1 MQTVAILNEKGGT
14 AKTTTSVSLA
24 ATLGELGKKVLL
36 VDLDGQAASSRW
48 LGCEE
53 DNRLAEA
60 LLVGEGL
67 LPLKTALPNVWL
79 APASGRLD
87 SISHELRPTQGGQL
101 RRVLVD
107 IQQRCDFD
115 YVLIDCP
122 PSLGNRLIGN
132 ALLAATHAIVPVE
145 ASILALDGLRIL
157 LTMLDDIAAGF
168 GHEIELIGALA
179 CRYNSRT
186 KLSRLV
192 LAELQRA
199 LPGRVFKT
207 CIRETV
213 RMQECPASGM
223 SILEYAPTCTAATD
237 YQSLAHELVFG
248 SPPANAFT
256 PDVSELL
263 DMGELDEEDKQAVV
277 GFHARAAAH
286 LGCDPAPSVQASSE
300 SEPFEALEP
309 EAVPEPDLVLDASM
323 VPGIDDADGQDADDA
338 DVQGD
343 PGQILV
349 HIEEEQELQV
359 EVIQCK
365 RDHSCDDDMPSVGE
379 DLVIEHDHCDN
390 HSKQVAVV
398 AGIMLCATL
407 ALSWWMLTGNVKI
420 EPMSAAADD
429 ISGDTVASVED
440 ASKDT
445 AGGVEDIVDEKA
457 VAAEDAA
464 VEVTSSASFAT
475 EAMKHDA
482 ADLGVDWDTVL
493 SQAVKDAVEVG
504 PLAYAAPVEP
514 SGKDFPTGLS
524 LMSIMGSDDHRTAII
539 SDKLC
544 SVGGEV
550 NGAKV
555 VSISSDSVEVE
566 YGSFRFVLSSDG
578 STVWAGPE
586 L

>member
-48 LGCEE
+48 FGCEE
-53 DNRLAEA
+53 DNRLADA
-60 LLVGEGL
+60 LLAGGGL
-67 LPLKTALPNVWL
+67 VPVETNLANVWL

-101 RRVLVD
+101 RRVLAD
-107 IQQRCDFD
+107 IKERLDFD

-168 GHEIELIGALA
+168 GHNIELIGALA

-199 LPGRVFKT
+199 LPGKVFKT

-213 RMQECPASGM
+213 RMQECPASGK
-223 SILEYAPTCTAATD
+223 SILEYAPTRTAAED
-237 YQSLAHELVFG
+237 YRSLAHELVFG
-248 SPPANAFT
+248 RPSDKAFT
-256 PDVSELL
+256 PDVSEFL
-263 DMGELDEEDKQAVV
+263 DVGELDEEDKLAVA

-286 LGCDPAPSVQASSE
+286 LGCDRTLVAVQDQDTPAQSQVTEDLLDNVDDTGNVGNSNDSDDSTDSTDPDVVPVMDAANWQDSG
-300 SEPFEALEP
+300 
-309 EAVPEPDLVLDASM
+309 AV
-323 VPGIDDADGQDADDA
+323 A
-338 DVQGD
+338 DVPAD
-343 PGQILV
+343 CDAV
-349 HIEEEQELQV
+349 AEQFELADSV
-359 EVIQCK
+359 
-365 RDHSCDDDMPSVGE
+365 DDDMPSVGE
-379 DLVIEHDHCDN
+379 DLVIETSQAASH
-390 HSKQVAVV
+390 HSDASHLKHVAVV
-398 AGIMLCATL
+398 AGIMLCVTI
-407 ALSWWMLTGNVKI
+407 ALSSWLLTGSMKI
-420 EPMSAAADD
+420 QPSPAAANGVSDSFAIANVDD
-429 ISGDTVASVED
+429 VDKDIVGEELVVEVEKTPADSIATDTVKPDDSD
-440 ASKDT
+440 S
-445 AGGVEDIVDEKA
+445 GIVI
-457 VAAEDAA
+457 
-464 VEVTSSASFAT
+464 
-475 EAMKHDA
+475 
-482 ADLGVDWDTVL
+482 DWD
-493 SQAVKDAVEVG
+493 AVTAK
-504 PLAYAAPVEP
+504 PVENVEPAPPAEP
-514 SGKDFPTGLS
+514 SMKEYPTGLA
-524 LMSIMGSDDHRTAII
+524 LMSIMGSESHRTAII

-550 NGAKV
+550 NGARIV
-555 VSISSDSVEVE
+555 RISDDSVEVE

-578 STVWAGPE
+578 TTAWAGPE